1 MSIVAIIDDLFF
13 LVQVQ
18 DMAKR
23 AGVPLRSANTVE
35 GALSQPATL
44 AIVDL
49 NARQSPVQP
58 IIAALQTAGI
68 PTVAFVAHVQ
78 ADLKQQALDAG
89 VDRVIAR
96 SAFARVMPELIAQ
109 ARHNKDGCETVTGS
123 PPAS

>member
-23 AGVPLRSANTVE
+23 AGVPVRSANTVE

-49 NARQSPVQP
+49 NARQSPVP
-58 IIAALQTAGI
+58 DILPALKAAGI

-78 ADLKQQALDAG
+78 TDLKQQALEAG
-89 VDRVIAR
+89 VDRVVAR
-96 SAFARVMPELIAQ
+96 SAFSRVMPELIAQ
-109 ARHNKDGCETVTGS
+109 QTSK
-123 PPAS
+123 P

>member
-23 AGVPLRSANTVE
+23 AGIPIRSANTVE
-35 GALSQPATL
+35 SALAQPTTL

-49 NARQSPVQP
+49 NARQSPVQD
-58 IIAALQTAGI
+58 IIAALRDASI

-78 ADLKQQALDAG
+78 TDLKQQALDAG

-96 SAFARVMPELIAQ
+96 SAFSRVMPELIAQ
-109 ARHNKDGCETVTGS
+109 QTSK
-123 PPAS
+123 P

>member
-23 AGVPLRSANTVE
+23 AGVPIRSANTVE
-35 GALSQPATL
+35 AALAHPATL

-49 NARQSPVQP
+49 NARQSPVQD
-58 IIAALQTAGI
+58 IIAALKTAAV

-78 ADLKQQALDAG
+78 TDLKQQALDAG
-89 VDRVIAR
+89 VDRVVAR

-109 ARHNKDGCETVTGS
+109 QTSK
-123 PPAS
+123 P

>member
-23 AGVPLRSANTVE
+23 AGVAIRSANTVE
-35 GALSQPATL
+35 AALSQPATL

-49 NARQSPVQP
+49 NARQSPIP
-58 IIAALQTAGI
+58 DILAALKADGV

-78 ADLKQQALDAG
+78 TDLKQQALEAG

-96 SAFARVMPELIAQ
+96 SAFSRVMPELIAQ
-109 ARHNKDGCETVTGS
+109 QSGK
-123 PPAS
+123 P